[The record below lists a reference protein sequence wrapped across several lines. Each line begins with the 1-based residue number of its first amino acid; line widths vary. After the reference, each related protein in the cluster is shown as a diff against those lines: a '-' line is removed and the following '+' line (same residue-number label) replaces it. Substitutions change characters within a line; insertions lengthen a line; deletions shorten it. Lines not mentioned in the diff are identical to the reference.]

1 MRNEATMI
9 NETLSEI
16 FHHISESLN
25 ISRTDN
31 EEIVNS
37 YKAVGSYLGE
47 LEEEL
52 NISIFP
58 QGSLS
63 LGTIIKPLATD
74 RNGEYDVDLVCRI
87 TNGQNLTPKEVKNI
101 IGNRLK
107 QSKLYSEKLDSEGKR
122 CWTLNYYKY
131 HMDILPCI
139 PYSTSEFDTKIV
151 LTEKIDSGEYV
162 FGLSN
167 PKGFRNW
174 FTNEMLDIF
183 NESREAFSKRNNV
196 DIEEV
201 KLYQVRTP
209 LQKVIQIL
217 KRHRDIAFEGE
228 KYRPSS
234 IIITT
239 LAAKAYN
246 GEQDLFIALSNI
258 IYNMEKYIEIDQYGN
273 YNVYNPVDS
282 TENFT
287 DRWRDNPERKD
298 AFFSWLLKAKSD
310 IVDDPV
316 NFIEGLDSLKER
328 LSRNF
333 GQDLVNTS
341 FESYGESISKIK
353 NNNGLGLNEN
363 DFLST
368 DSNNKKKPIANHT
381 FYGGE

>member
-1 MRNEATMI
+1 MI
-9 NETLSEI
+9 NETLSKI

-368 DSNNKKKPIANHT
+368 DSNKKKKPIANHT

>member
-1 MRNEATMI
+1 MI
-9 NETLSEI
+9 NETLSKI

-31 EEIVNS
+31 EEFVNS

-107 QSKLYSEKLDSEGKR
+107 QSKLYSDKLDSEGKR

-174 FTNEMLDIF
+174 FTNEMLEIF

-246 GEQDLFIALSNI
+246 GEQDLFTALSNI

>member
-1 MRNEATMI
+1 MI
-9 NETLSEI
+9 NETLSKI

-87 TNGQNLTPKEVKNI
+87 TNGQNLKPKEVKNI

-107 QSKLYSEKLDSEGKR
+107 QSKLYSDKLDSEGKR

-246 GEQDLFIALSNI
+246 GEQDLFTALSNI

-316 NFIEGLDSLKER
+316 NFIEGLDSLKES

-341 FESYGESISKIK
+341 FESYGESISNIK

>member
-1 MRNEATMI
+1 MI
-9 NETLSEI
+9 NETLSKI

-246 GEQDLFIALSNI
+246 GEQDLFTALSNI

>member
-1 MRNEATMI
+1 M
-9 NETLSEI
+9 
-16 FHHISESLN
+16 
-25 ISRTDN
+25 
-31 EEIVNS
+31 
-37 YKAVGSYLGE
+37 
-47 LEEEL
+47 
-52 NISIFP
+52 
-58 QGSLS
+58 
-63 LGTIIKPLATD
+63 
-74 RNGEYDVDLVCRI
+74 
-87 TNGQNLTPKEVKNI
+87 
-101 IGNRLK
+101 
-107 QSKLYSEKLDSEGKR
+107 
-122 CWTLNYYKY
+122 
-131 HMDILPCI
+131 
-139 PYSTSEFDTKIV
+139 
-151 LTEKIDSGEYV
+151 
-162 FGLSN
+162 
-167 PKGFRNW
+167 
-174 FTNEMLDIF
+174 
-183 NESREAFSKRNNV
+183 
-196 DIEEV
+196 

-273 YNVYNPVDS
+273 YNVYNPIDS

-298 AFFSWLLKAKSD
+298 AFSWLLKAKSD

>member
-1 MRNEATMI
+1 MI
-9 NETLSEI
+9 NETLSKI

-287 DRWRDNPERKD
+287 DRWWDNPERKD

>member
-1 MRNEATMI
+1 MI
-9 NETLSEI
+9 NETLSKI

>member
-1 MRNEATMI
+1 MI
-9 NETLSEI
+9 NETLSKI

-298 AFFSWLLKAKSD
+298 AFF
-310 IVDDPV
+310 
-316 NFIEGLDSLKER
+316 
-328 LSRNF
+328 
-333 GQDLVNTS
+333 
-341 FESYGESISKIK
+341 
-353 NNNGLGLNEN
+353 LG
-363 DFLST
+363 F
-368 DSNNKKKPIANHT
+368 
-381 FYGGE
+381 

>member
-1 MRNEATMI
+1 MI
-9 NETLSEI
+9 NETLSKI

-107 QSKLYSEKLDSEGKR
+107 QSKLYSDKLDSEGKR

-174 FTNEMLDIF
+174 FTNEMLEIF

-246 GEQDLFIALSNI
+246 GEQDLFTALSNI

-353 NNNGLGLNEN
+353 NYNGLGLNEN

>member
-1 MRNEATMI
+1 MI
-9 NETLSEI
+9 NETLSKI

-25 ISRTDN
+25 ISITDN

-52 NISIFP
+52 NISIYP

-74 RNGEYDVDLVCRI
+74 RNGEYDVDLVCHI

-101 IGNRLK
+101 IGSRLK
-107 QSKLYSEKLDSEGKR
+107 QSKLYSDKLDSEGKR

-139 PYSTSEFDTKIV
+139 PYSTSGFDTKIV
-151 LTEKIDSGEYV
+151 LTEKIESGEYV

-167 PKGFRNW
+167 PKGFHNW

-183 NESREAFSKRNNV
+183 NESREVFSKRNNV

-246 GEQDLFIALSNI
+246 GEQDLFTALSNI

-333 GQDLVNTS
+333 GQDLVKTS

-353 NNNGLGLNEN
+353 RNNGLGLNES
-363 DFLST
+363 DFLSI
-368 DSNNKKKPIANHT
+368 DSNKPIANHT

>member
-1 MRNEATMI
+1 MI
-9 NETLSEI
+9 NETLSKI

-107 QSKLYSEKLDSEGKR
+107 QSKLYSDKLDSEGKR

-246 GEQDLFIALSNI
+246 GEQDLFTALSNI

-287 DRWRDNPERKD
+287 DRWRDNPDRKD

-368 DSNNKKKPIANHT
+368 DSNNKKKPIDNHT

>member
-1 MRNEATMI
+1 MI
-9 NETLSEI
+9 NETLSKI

-107 QSKLYSEKLDSEGKR
+107 QSKLYSDKLDSEGKR

-174 FTNEMLDIF
+174 FTNEMLEIF

-246 GEQDLFIALSNI
+246 GEQDLFTALSNI

>member
-1 MRNEATMI
+1 MI
-9 NETLSEI
+9 NETLSKI

-239 LAAKAYN
+239 LAAKAYI
-246 GEQDLFIALSNI
+246 GEQDLFTALSNI

>member
-9 NETLSEI
+9 NETLSKI

>member
-9 NETLSEI
+9 NETLSKI

-107 QSKLYSEKLDSEGKR
+107 QSKLYSDKLDSEGKR

-246 GEQDLFIALSNI
+246 GEQDLFTALSNI
-258 IYNMEKYIEIDQYGN
+258 IYYMEKYIEIDQYGN

-316 NFIEGLDSLKER
+316 NFIEGLDSLKES

-341 FESYGESISKIK
+341 FESYGESISNIK

>member
-1 MRNEATMI
+1 MI
-9 NETLSEI
+9 NETLSKI

-151 LTEKIDSGEYV
+151 LTEK
-162 FGLSN
+162 L
-167 PKGFRNW
+167 
-174 FTNEMLDIF
+174 T
-183 NESREAFSKRNNV
+183 
-196 DIEEV
+196 
-201 KLYQVRTP
+201 QVSMY
-209 LQKVIQIL
+209 LVLVIQRGFAI
-217 KRHRDIAFEGE
+217 G
-228 KYRPSS
+228 
-234 IIITT
+234 
-239 LAAKAYN
+239 
-246 GEQDLFIALSNI
+246 
-258 IYNMEKYIEIDQYGN
+258 
-273 YNVYNPVDS
+273 
-282 TENFT
+282 
-287 DRWRDNPERKD
+287 
-298 AFFSWLLKAKSD
+298 LLM
-310 IVDDPV
+310 
-316 NFIEGLDSLKER
+316 R
-328 LSRNF
+328 C
-333 GQDLVNTS
+333 
-341 FESYGESISKIK
+341 
-353 NNNGLGLNEN
+353 
-363 DFLST
+363 
-368 DSNNKKKPIANHT
+368 
-381 FYGGE
+381 

>member
-1 MRNEATMI
+1 MI

>member
-1 MRNEATMI
+1 MI
-9 NETLSEI
+9 NETLSKI

-25 ISRTDN
+25 ISKTDN

-37 YKAVGSYLGE
+37 YKAIGSYLGE

-246 GEQDLFIALSNI
+246 GEQDLFTALSNI

>member
-1 MRNEATMI
+1 MRNGATMI
-9 NETLSEI
+9 NETLSKI

-37 YKAVGSYLGE
+37 YTAVGSYLGE

-63 LGTIIKPLATD
+63 LGTIIKPLSTD

-107 QSKLYSEKLDSEGKR
+107 QSKLYSDKLDSEGKR

-139 PYSTSEFDTKIV
+139 PYSTSGFDTKIV

-217 KRHRDIAFEGE
+217 KRHRDIVFEGE
-228 KYRPSS
+228 KYKPSS

-246 GEQDLFIALSNI
+246 GEQDLFTALSNI

-287 DRWRDNPERKD
+287 DRWRDSPERKD

-368 DSNNKKKPIANHT
+368 DSTNKKKPIANHT

>member
-1 MRNEATMI
+1 MI
-9 NETLSEI
+9 NETLSKI

-246 GEQDLFIALSNI
+246 GEQDLFTALSNI

-310 IVDDPV
+310 IADDPV

>member
-1 MRNEATMI
+1 DEATLI
-9 NETLSEI
+9 NETLSKI

-246 GEQDLFIALSNI
+246 GEQDLFTALSNI